1 MKKLVFIKESQKRIL
16 LREEVSDR
24 VEKIISTNYSLV
36 KKIIENTQD
45 QTKLD
50 LKFLITWGA
59 AIGGMIG
66 PLNSFVQNNN
76 PDITEDDLC
85 LVLTAIALI
94 FYHESKPAVKKLKG
108 IIDERG
114 LSSIFESS
122 LEKAKELK
130 NVFVSFIESLNI
142 TIHRSLN
149 IMSYTFIIPIIPLIL
164 NFSHGDF
171 TNQDI
176 TILVKRILGFGLVAF
191 TGNALK
197 ELITKMTE
205 RFRG

>member
-85 LVLTAIALI
+85 LVLTAISLI
-94 FYHESKPAVKKLKG
+94 FYHESRPAIKKLKG

-122 LEKAKELK
+122 LEKAQELK

>member
-1 MKKLVFIKESQKRIL
+1 MKKLVFISENQKRIL

-24 VEKIISTNYSLV
+24 VEKIISSNYSLV
-36 KKIIENTQD
+36 KNIIEKTQE

-94 FYHESKPAVKKLKG
+94 FYHESRPAIKKLKG

-122 LEKAKELK
+122 LEKAQELK